1 MKKQRVR
8 LKDIAEKLGI
18 STPTVSRA
26 LRNRIEISEEL
37 RAKVKSLA
45 KEMYYQ
51 PNFMASHLRSRH
63 NFVIGVVIP
72 KVVHEYMA
80 SIINGILE
88 EAYSHSYQVMINVTE
103 HSYEKELK
111 AVELFSSGIVDGLL
125 VCVGNHT
132 RYFSHLEQLS
142 HNNIPFVL
150 FDKDITKV
158 NAPKVVVDDYTGAM
172 GAVEHLITQGYKT
185 IAHIQDNLVNHSS
198 QKRLKGY
205 YSALKKHNLSKNE
218 KLVVQLDNISIEDSR
233 KATEELLHR
242 EPHID
247 AIFGITDEIAI
258 GAMQAA
264 QKMKKK
270 IPQDIGIVG
279 FSNWQIGTVV
289 TPGLTTVSQPGK
301 EMGRAATKLLIQRI
315 EEPEKYAEHFPT
327 KILKT
332 KLIVRASSMLQ
343 NIVHPS

>member
-18 STPTVSRA
+18 STATVSRA

-37 RAKVKSLA
+37 RLKVKALA

-51 PNFMASHLRSRH
+51 PNFMASHLRMQH
-63 NFVIGVVIP
+63 NFVIGVIIP

-88 EAYSHSYQVMINVTE
+88 EAYSHSYQVMISVTE

-125 VCVGNHT
+125 ICVGNQT
-132 RYFSHLEQLS
+132 KYFSHLEQLS

-150 FDKDITKV
+150 FDKDISRIY
-158 NAPKVVVDDYTGAM
+158 APKVVVDDYTGAL
-172 GAVEHLITQGYKT
+172 GAVEHLIQQGYKH
-185 IAHIQDNLVNHSS
+185 IANLQDNLINHSS

-205 YSALKKHNLSKNE
+205 YSALKKYNLQKNPN
-218 KLVVQLDNISIEDSR
+218 LVIELSAISIEESR
-233 KATEELLHR
+233 KAVEELLR
-242 EPHID
+242 TNPFVD
-247 AIFGITDEIAI
+247 AVFGITDEIAI
-258 GAMQAA
+258 GAIQAA
-264 QKMKKK
+264 LKLGRK
-270 IPQDIGIVG
+270 IPEDFGVVG
-279 FSNWQIGTVV
+279 FSNWQISSVV
-289 TPGLTTVSQPGK
+289 SPSLTTVYQPGA
-301 EMGRAATKLLIQRI
+301 EMGRTATKLLVQRI
-315 EEPEKYAEHFPT
+315 ENPEKFADNFPI

-332 KLIVRASSMLQ
+332 KLIVRESSFRK
-343 NIVHPS
+343 I